1 MEHVHSLALGKTCDE
16 RFIAEVEERSGQK
29 VSRCY
34 QCGNCSAS
42 CNYTFSYDYP
52 VNQIMRLIQLGQK
65 SIVLSTRSIWI
76 CASCQSCTTRCPN
89 NIDVA
94 KVMET
99 MRVMAREEGTVAQ
112 KDVRIFYDEFLASVR
127 RFGRVFETGLLPLF
141 GIKSGKPLTDM
152 DLAPKV
158 LGKGKLTLLPTRI
171 KGRKEV
177 AKIYERFEAYRKKQ
191 EDERQDPGGVE

>member
-1 MEHVHSLALGKTCDE
+1 MVHVHNLAIGKTCDE
-16 RFIAEVEERSGQK
+16 KFIAEVEERSGQK
-29 VSRCY
+29 ISRCY

-52 VNQIMRLIQLGQK
+52 VSQIMRLIQLGQK

-76 CASCQSCTTRCPN
+76 CAACQSCTTRCPN

-112 KDVRIFYDEFLASVR
+112 KDVRIFYDEFMESVR

-141 GIKSGKPLTDM
+141 GIKSGKPFTDM

-158 LGKGKLTLLPTRI
+158 LRKGKLTLLPTRI

-177 AKIYERFEAYRKKQ
+177 ARIYERFEAYRKKQ
-191 EDERQDPGGVE
+191 ETERQGREGVE